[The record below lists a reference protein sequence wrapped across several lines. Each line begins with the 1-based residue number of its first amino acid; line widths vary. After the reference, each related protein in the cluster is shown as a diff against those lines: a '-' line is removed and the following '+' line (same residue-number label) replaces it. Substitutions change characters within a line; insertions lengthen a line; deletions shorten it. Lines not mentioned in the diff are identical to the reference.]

1 MGLILDISP
10 RSLEKVLYFASYI
23 VLDPGDTP
31 LTKQQLLTETEY
43 RQYLDMYGDKFRVG
57 MGAAAVKEL
66 LQGLD
71 LENSIK
77 NCAMSCAI
85 LPASAGSG
93 RSAAW
98 KSSKPSAIPATNRN
112 GWSWT

>member
-1 MGLILDISP
+1 M
-10 RSLEKVLYFASYI
+10 YFASYI

-43 RQYLDMYGDKFRVG
+43 RQHLDMYGDKFRVG

-71 LENSIK
+71 LEKLNKELRDELRDS
-77 NCAMSCAI
+77 SGQRRVRAI
-85 LPASAGSG
+85 RRLEVVEASV
-93 RSAAW
+93 
-98 KSSKPSAIPATNRN
+98 IPATSRN
-112 GWSWT
+112 GWSWM